1 MTDKAK
7 NPSPEPSGLFVHGD
21 WNTVADVHRF
31 AHHAMATTFEIIVQ
45 HENKVYARQAADAA
59 FDELDRIE
67 HELSRYVENGDV
79 ARINNLP
86 AGQTLLLGLD
96 TFECLRIS
104 AMVHAQTGGA
114 FDVTVGLLVDCW
126 RDKDKKPR
134 TPSPEELAFAREHT
148 GMSLLDLDESR
159 YTVQLAASPI
169 RVDLGGIGKGYG
181 VDRMAAMLRD
191 WSIERALIHGGFS
204 SVLALEAPQGIAGWP
219 VTLSDPRDRSR
230 TLARLNLRDVAVSGS
245 GLEKGTHI
253 IDPRI
258 GRPIEGKIAAWSIAP
273 DAATGDALSTA
284 FMVMAVE
291 EVHDY
296 CARHTGIAGLLIV
309 PNDPDVQRDE
319 RIVAV
324 GSWREGELVY

>member
-1 MTDKAK
+1 MTGKPD
-7 NPSPEPSGLFVHGD
+7 NPQRSFVRSD
-21 WNTVADVHRF
+21 WASVPHVHRF
-31 AHHAMATTFEIIVQ
+31 AHRAMATTFEIIAQ
-45 HENKVYARQAADAA
+45 HENEVYARQAADAA

-96 TFECLRIS
+96 TFECLRIG

-126 RDKDKKPR
+126 RDKDRKPR

-148 GMSLLDLDESR
+148 GMSLLHLDENQ
-159 YTVQLAASPI
+159 YTVRLAASPI
-169 RVDLGGIGKGYG
+169 RVDLGGVGKGYG
-181 VDRMAAMLRD
+181 VDRMAMMLRD

-204 SVLALEAPQGIAGWP
+204 SVLALDAPQGAAGWP
-219 VTLSDPRDRSR
+219 VTLSDPRNRSR
-230 TLARLNLRDVAVSGS
+230 TLARVNLKRVAVSGS
-245 GLEKGTHI
+245 GLEKGNHI

-258 GRPIEGKIAAWSIAP
+258 GRPIEGKIAAWSVAP

-284 FMVMAVE
+284 FMVMTVE
-291 EVHDY
+291 EGQDY
-296 CARHTGIAGLLIV
+296 CSRHPGIAGLLIV
-309 PNDPDVQRDE
+309 PTDPDVQRDE

-324 GSWREGELVY
+324 GPWREGELVY